1 MPGETNVWRG
11 QSTTHPKIKKGKPR
25 ELKTRRTAGV
35 PVVAALAVGDPTTR
49 ANPTIKESPTT
60 RAAPVVQVVA
70 VATTTQAAAVDHR
83 RIKANWKIKA
93 RRTSSVR
100 STQHF

>member
-49 ANPTIKESPTT
+49 A
-60 RAAPVVQVVA
+60 APVVQVVA

-83 RIKANWKIKA
+83 RIKASRKIKA